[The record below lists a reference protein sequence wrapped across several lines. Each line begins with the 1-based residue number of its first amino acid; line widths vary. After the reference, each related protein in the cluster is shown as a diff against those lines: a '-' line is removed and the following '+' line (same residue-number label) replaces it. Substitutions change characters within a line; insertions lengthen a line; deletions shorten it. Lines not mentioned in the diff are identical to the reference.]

1 MRVGWC
7 PSCEGANYKE
17 NFNRWTSG
25 DSKIDE
31 LILQTQSNPSFPDRI
46 LEWIDYQ
53 EFSVYELIGKGGFGE
68 VFSAEWHNGP
78 RDLYD
83 IETNKWIRRGPTK
96 VALKILKNSKNIQ
109 DFLNELKNIVE
120 INSLLF
126 VAKTFGISKDPEQN
140 KYVIVMEMYS
150 LGDLQNFLC
159 KKRNMRF
166 LERATIVGWLAAG
179 ILRLHENDLIH
190 CDLHSRNVLIK
201 YFENTNNPNYYG
213 PKNLGLIADFGLCKL
228 ANGTSTEVIGVERYI
243 APEVINGGPYTKE
256 SDICSY
262 GRIVQDVFANNPS
275 NLINVL
281 ISDCLSINPSNRPDI
296 KKNYVFL
303 KEVVVFYELGPD
315 MFFNIFNQEFD
326 KLKSV
331 KRELNDH
338 TYNYDN
344 IKKRLIQSI
353 DNLITTFPIDKGEL
367 IFSCNALNSAFKE
380 TVNLPIDRIH
390 SMLDLVIENLDI
402 YLYWYGKIKTYKAI
416 DPDENNHSELS
427 DSAVLRQLLSNS
439 ISDKNCII
447 FMDLPTE
454 SLQN

>member
-1 MRVGWC
+1 MIEPNHKLPYGICPICNDRIPYYQKIGSLMTMCPKCRIPTHFKCTECGQNIMRVGWC

-228 ANGTSTEVIGVERYI
+228 ANGTSTEVI
-243 APEVINGGPYTKE
+243 
-256 SDICSY
+256 
-262 GRIVQDVFANNPS
+262 
-275 NLINVL
+275 
-281 ISDCLSINPSNRPDI
+281 
-296 KKNYVFL
+296 
-303 KEVVVFYELGPD
+303 VVVFYELGPD